1 MLEGS
6 ITYRETCNIPRDAI
20 VRLCRENKW
29 SAADKPDELVQALA
43 NSDCLIS
50 AWDGDLL
57 VGLGNALSDGYLV
70 VYYPHLLVSPQ
81 YQRRGIG
88 RRIMEIM
95 QAKYKGIHQQVLLAV
110 GSAVPFYEKCGFR
123 HARTVKPMWIYDDY
137 DLEPSA

>member
-1 MLEGS
+1 MLERS
-6 ITYRETCNIPRDAI
+6 ITYRETHHIPKDAI
-20 VRLCRENKW
+20 VRLYQENKW
-29 SAADKPDELVQALA
+29 SAAEKPDELVQALV
-43 NSDCLIS
+43 NSHCLIT
-50 AWDGDLL
+50 AWDGDVL

-81 YQRRGIG
+81 YQHRGIG

-110 GSAVPFYEKCGFR
+110 DNAVPFYEKCGFQ

-137 DLEPSA
+137 DHEPSA